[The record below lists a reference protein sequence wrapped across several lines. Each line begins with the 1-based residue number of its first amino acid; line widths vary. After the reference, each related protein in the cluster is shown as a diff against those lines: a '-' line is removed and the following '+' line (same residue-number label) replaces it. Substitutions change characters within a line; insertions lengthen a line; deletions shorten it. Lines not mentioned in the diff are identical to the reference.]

1 MAGVFHRHR
10 VHPFQ
15 QFRPGANLCPI
26 LLILNMKP
34 QLRRKL
40 VVETHHLW
48 LRQRRGLHPAVEAV
62 WQVQVAVFNFE
73 GVVGHGL
80 AWFLNRSLK
89 RGQTP
94 GTFGAMKCIGGL
106 TPSECRVEVA
116 NATTAGGFYRSGW
129 HFAGPPY
136 IWHDEMY
143 CGFDPLGLGWPLSRI
158 WVVIGSGSD
167 PNRQIF
173 SAHVYLTRTRLAAF
187 HVG

>member
-1 MAGVFHRHR
+1 MAGVLHGHR

-15 QFRPGANLCPI
+15 QFRPRANLCPI
-26 LLILNMKP
+26 LLILNMKS
-34 QLRRKL
+34 QLCREL

-48 LRQRRGLHPAVEAV
+48 SRQGCGFHPAVEAV
-62 WQVQVAVFNFE
+62 RQVQVAVFNFE

-80 AWFLNRSLK
+80 AWFLNRS
-89 RGQTP
+89 
-94 GTFGAMKCIGGL
+94 L

-143 CGFDPLGLGWPLSRI
+143 CGFDPLG
-158 WVVIGSGSD
+158 
-167 PNRQIF
+167 
-173 SAHVYLTRTRLAAF
+173 RTARGL
-187 HVG
+187 